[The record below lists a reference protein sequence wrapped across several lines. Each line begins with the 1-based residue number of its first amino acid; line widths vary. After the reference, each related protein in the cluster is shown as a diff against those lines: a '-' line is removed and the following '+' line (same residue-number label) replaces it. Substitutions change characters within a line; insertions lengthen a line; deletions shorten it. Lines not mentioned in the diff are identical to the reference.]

1 MHNIHIPCIMVFHYL
16 LFIKLSIKKRVN
28 WMSCVCLAYAG
39 FFVVVP
45 VFGLTEFPLIKT
57 TKKILSYIM
66 PAAGHIFHSTFS
78 RYY

>member
-1 MHNIHIPCIMVFHYL
+1 
-16 LFIKLSIKKRVN
+16 
-28 WMSCVCLAYAG
+28 MSCVCLAYAG

>member
-1 MHNIHIPCIMVFHYL
+1 MFVWLMLVF
-16 LFIKLSIKKRVN
+16 
-28 WMSCVCLAYAG
+28 
-39 FFVVVP
+39 FFVVVVP

-66 PAAGHIFHSTFS
+66 PAVGHIFHSTFS